1 MNEHASRDSVSGISR
16 VLFSLPSALVVCM
29 LLYAWTLT
37 YPINID
43 SSVHAYI
50 ASMILKGHWPYV
62 EVWENNFPGTI
73 LFVHLPELLLFGRSA
88 FAFHLWDGLWETAGI
103 FFLYRIIERA
113 LANINARNSAA
124 WLACVIVAAYY
135 LSVDNL
141 NVAQRDCYATVVL
154 LATIFLV
161 QKRKIGIAGLLYGVA
176 ILIRPT
182 NELYV
187 LALAIWIF
195 YKSSLRSA
203 IVFAVNAQTILVVFL
218 LCVLV
223 TGHFGDI
230 YTVIVRYNSEVYAR
244 LYPIGGLFYPFGKYW
259 LALIAVPLGFLALP
273 KEYRWLLALL
283 LIASILT
290 LIPQK
295 QYLYQY
301 YTTFVLVLTLSGIG
315 WWAILS
321 IVRPLRI
328 VGPSLLFLVMLA
340 LWTRGTTQKRLF
352 EVHLTGNRQSGP
364 LYWQYDTSSA
374 SGYQVLDSVG
384 DYLNAYTTS
393 DECIQFVGE
402 YVYPLYRADR
412 LPATRFITFHSVML
426 RNAKGQLA
434 DFQMQWR
441 GELLAT
447 LRAKPPKYIAVAD
460 APEYARGHLNGLL
473 GHEILAQD
481 MTELKS
487 IVDTLYHV
495 ETRIGAFTLYRRNNG

>member
-16 VLFSLPSALVVCM
+16 ALFSLPSALIVSV

-88 FAFHLWDGLWETAGI
+88 FAFHLWDVLWQTAGI
-103 FFLYRIIERA
+103 FFLYRIVERA
-113 LANINARNSAA
+113 LTYSNSKSIAA
-124 WLACVIVAAYY
+124 WLACVIVAVYY

-141 NVAQRDCYATVVL
+141 NVAQRDCYATVIL
-154 LATIFLV
+154 LAAIYLLQT
-161 QKRKIGIAGLLYGVA
+161 KRVGIAGLIYGIA

-187 LALAIWIF
+187 VALAIWVL
-195 YKSSLRSA
+195 YRSGLKSA
-203 IVFAVNAQTILVVFL
+203 FTFAVNAQAILVVFL
-218 LCVLV
+218 VCVLV
-223 TGHFGDI
+223 TGHFSDI

-259 LALIAVPLGFLALP
+259 LALIAIPFGFLALP
-273 KEYRWLLALL
+273 KEYRWLFTML

-301 YTTFVLVLTLSGIG
+301 YTTFVLAFALSGIG
-315 WWAILS
+315 WWT
-321 IVRPLRI
+321 IVSKVYPLR
-328 VGPSLLFLVMLA
+328 VLGPVLLFLIILA
-340 LWTRGTTQKRLF
+340 LWTRGTTQKRLL
-352 EVHLTGNRQSGP
+352 EGQLAGNRLSGP

-384 DYLNAYTTS
+384 DYLNTHTTS
-393 DECIQFVGE
+393 EERIQFVGE
-402 YVYPLYRADR
+402 YAYPLYRADR
-412 LPATRFITFHSVML
+412 LPATRFITFHSIML
-426 RNAKGQLA
+426 RNTKGELA
-434 DFQMQWR
+434 DFQRRWR
-441 GELLAT
+441 EELLST
-447 LRAKPPKYIAVAD
+447 LRAKPPKYIVVAD

-473 GHEILAQD
+473 GHEILNRD
-481 MTELKS
+481 LTELKS
-487 IVDTLYHV
+487 IVDVQYHL
-495 ETRIGAFTLYRRNNG
+495 ETKIGAFTLYRRNAG